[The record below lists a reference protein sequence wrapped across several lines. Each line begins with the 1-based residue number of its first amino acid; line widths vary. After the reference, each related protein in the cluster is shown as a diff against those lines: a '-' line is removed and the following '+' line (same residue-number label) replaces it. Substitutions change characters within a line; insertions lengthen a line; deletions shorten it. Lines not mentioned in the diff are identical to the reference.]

1 MLKRLF
7 VRNFVLVTEIDLD
20 LSSGFTV
27 LTGETGA
34 GKSMLVDA
42 ISLLLG
48 ERASAELVR
57 AGASQAEVAAEFN
70 ASQPVVQWLRDN
82 GFDDDG
88 LLLRRTLDKQGKS
101 RGYINGSPATAG
113 QLRELGEQ
121 LVDILGQHGH
131 QALMRRDGIRDV
143 LDAFAGANLLAYSQA
158 YDAWQAAERRFADAK
173 STQAT
178 ITRER
183 ERLSDELHDLDK
195 LAPAEHEWDE
205 LSNTQSRLSHSAEL
219 IDAAQAVA
227 GQLTENDEA
236 LSSQLGTLIH
246 RLESAERLDSS
257 LQDPRIA
264 LQGALAQVQ
273 DAGHALT
280 SYLGRL
286 DLDPAEL
293 ARVDARMSAWMQLAR
308 RHRVHAAELPAL
320 VQTKRQELLAL
331 DQLQD
336 MDALAAL
343 RDTAHRTC
351 KQLAD
356 ELTAKRRTAAAQ
368 LSKNVTKVMEQLGM
382 PGGVLRAEVTTT
394 QALHSHGQD
403 EIEFLVSGHDGVE
416 PRPIHKIASGGEL
429 SRIALAIAVTGRAQ
443 SSAPTMVF
451 DEVDAGVGGVTA
463 ESVGRLM
470 KQLSDKAQVLCV
482 THLAQVAAFADQ
494 HYQVTKQ
501 AGKSGATSHIALLS
515 AEDRVAEVS
524 RMLGASSDNAAAL
537 KTARELAKQL
547 IKAADTV

>member
-1 MLKRLF
+1 
-7 VRNFVLVTEIDLD
+7 
-20 LSSGFTV
+20 
-27 LTGETGA
+27 
-34 GKSMLVDA
+34 
-42 ISLLLG
+42 
-48 ERASAELVR
+48 
-57 AGASQAEVAAEFN
+57 
-70 ASQPVVQWLRDN
+70 
-82 GFDDDG
+82 
-88 LLLRRTLDKQGKS
+88 
-101 RGYINGSPATAG
+101 
-113 QLRELGEQ
+113 
-121 LVDILGQHGH
+121 
-131 QALMRRDGIRDV
+131 
-143 LDAFAGANLLAYSQA
+143 
-158 YDAWQAAERRFADAK
+158 
-173 STQAT
+173 
-178 ITRER
+178 
-183 ERLSDELHDLDK
+183 LHDLDK

-205 LSNTQSRLSHSAEL
+205 LSNVQSRLSHSAEL
-219 IDAAQAVA
+219 IEAAQSVA
-227 GQLTENDEA
+227 GKLTESDEA
-236 LSSQLGTLIH
+236 LSSQLGALIH
-246 RLESAERLDSS
+246 RLELAERLDSS

-293 ARVDARMSAWMQLAR
+293 ARVDARMSTWMQLAR
-308 RHRVHAAELPAL
+308 RHRVHASELPTL
-320 VQTKRQELLAL
+320 VQNKREELLAL

-336 MDALAAL
+336 VDELAVS

-368 LSKNVTKVMEQLGM
+368 LSKNVTKAMQQLGM
-382 PGGVLRAEVTTT
+382 PGGVLRAEVTAA

-403 EIEFLVSGHDGVE
+403 EIEFLVSGHEGVE

-443 SSAPTMVF
+443 SSAPTMIF

-494 HYQVTKQ
+494 HFQVTKQ
-501 AGKSGATSHIALLS
+501 AGKHGATSHIALLS

-547 IKAADTV
+547 IKAAETA

>member
-20 LSSGFTV
+20 VNSGFTV

-48 ERASAELVR
+48 ERASADLVR

-70 ASQPVVQWLRDN
+70 ASKRVMQWLRDN

-121 LVDILGQHGH
+121 LVDILGQHAH

-143 LDAFAGANLLAYSQA
+143 LDAFAGANLLAYAQA
-158 YDAWQAAERRFADAK
+158 YDAWQTAERRFADAK
-173 STQAT
+173 SAQAT
-178 ITRER
+178 VTRER

-205 LSNTQSRLSHSAEL
+205 LSNVQSRLSHSAEL
-219 IDAAQAVA
+219 IEAAQTVA
-227 GQLTENDEA
+227 GQLTESDEA
-236 LSSQLGTLIH
+236 LSSQLGALIH

-293 ARVDARMSAWMQLAR
+293 ARVDARMSTWMQLAR
-308 RHRVHAAELPAL
+308 RHRVHASELPTL
-320 VQTKRQELLAL
+320 VQNKREELLVL
-331 DQLQD
+331 DQMQD
-336 MDALAAL
+336 VDALAAS

-368 LSKNVTKVMEQLGM
+368 LSKNVTKAMQQLGM
-382 PGGVLRAEVTTT
+382 PGGVLRAEVTAA

-403 EIEFLVSGHDGVE
+403 EIEFLVSGHEGVE

-443 SSAPTMVF
+443 SSAPTMIF

-494 HYQVTKQ
+494 HFQVTKQ
-501 AGKSGATSHIALLS
+501 AGKHGATSHIALLS

-524 RMLGASSDNAAAL
+524 RMLGASSDNVAAL

-547 IKAADTV
+547 IKAAEKA